1 MSEKKKIRVKKNEEK
16 QQKQASK
23 IIEGIFIALIVITI
37 AFMIVFSK
45 NS

>member
-1 MSEKKKIRVKKNEEK
+1 MSEKKKIRVKKNKEK
-16 QQKQASK
+16 QQREASR

-37 AFMIVFSK
+37 AFLIVFSM

>member
-16 QQKQASK
+16 QQKQASR

-37 AFMIVFSK
+37 SFMIVFSM

>member
-1 MSEKKKIRVKKNEEK
+1 MSDKNKICVKKNEEK
-16 QQKQASK
+16 QQKQASR

-37 AFMIVFSK
+37 AFMIVFAI